1 MKVKLQK
8 EKKLISSGDDSRK
21 FNYSLDYSQLNL
33 RRKKSLYRVGRGEQG
48 VLLVQPYKSEILP
61 YWKFRDP
68 GVAKKS
74 SRAILK
80 LFRGYCA
87 KDDFI
92 GMDMCR
98 KFLQMGYTRS
108 RRYANH
114 KSGKKYVG
122 PVPTEKRGQSGSHGR
137 EIAAYVPDTTKAES
151 ANVFFQAWK
160 KVEGHR
166 KYKKMKIEWKQKYG

>member
-74 SRAILK
+74 SRDILK

-92 GMDMCR
+92 GISSDG
-98 KFLQMGYTRS
+98 L
-108 RRYANH
+108 H
-114 KSGKKYVG
+114 
-122 PVPTEKRGQSGSHGR
+122 PTKEVCQSQEREKIRWSS
-137 EIAAYVPDTTKAES
+137 S
-151 ANVFFQAWK
+151 N
-160 KVEGHR
+160 
-166 KYKKMKIEWKQKYG
+166 